1 MFEYYF
7 DQGTGEQYKVHTYN
21 LEKFKA
27 DFPEAYRIEPF
38 DEEVPLPQITGDDV
52 KVTEN
57 KGIKFLKR
65 RYEGLGY
72 EFKPSTVGM
81 DRIEVI
87 APADKNG
94 FRRKETFEF
103 DKGLFNS
110 DFSLATIIGGTSPGE
125 EADRFNAFIQD
136 TYLNGEIQNDID
148 ASIYAKTIKYSK
160 ERPIIFK
167 NQDGSTKTMEEL
179 SAEELEQR
187 QLEIYTEMFQDE
199 NVWEKVLFEIDGG
212 LKEYTNQQV
221 DILRKKYD
229 FTNASDVEQ
238 FNTELTSL
246 IRKKQEELI
255 NESYEYK
262 RLKNSINSAVTTVYG
277 SKDKQGSAINE
288 KYVLKAEGEI
298 LPIASALRKIPLIGD
313 AWADMSH
320 GVGVGRI
327 QIGKGFNEMFN
338 ISLEDAAL
346 KSRRKELETLKEK
359 INQGADPNEEYKV
372 YGSPVGMGFGTA
384 GAMTKDALLTFDGTI
399 ATRIKELEEEIPKNL
414 ETIQDAIVSSV
425 EYQDKISSLDP
436 AKIFDK
442 GIFDVDVTVD
452 EWQRMLGTQGT
463 QMLASIFVIPTI
475 AQETGGITTEIINVE
490 AARKTFPNVY
500 ADRKNPTTEEDSR
513 AIDLFNGLKADE
525 RVDAMFQVVN
535 NGEVN
540 LDPAFAGGTLAG
552 SLDLISN
559 FFVIGKATKFLPK
572 SVVKEFLK
580 GNFLK
585 VLKTKTGRKA
595 LGEMGK
601 NVGGSTFVEMFTESL
616 QEKIGFESV
625 EFATGYGGKPE
636 ENVKRMLEGAGQAM
650 LTTPFFIG
658 AGQTTRTGFQ
668 SIKSRIYANP
678 KQTKFIINQ
687 EKQAYEKAYQDGN
700 ITYDAYIEVISE
712 LDAVEDAMNTI
723 TKFDKM
729 EESGKENVIK
739 ALKQQR
745 ILNIEKAKI
754 VNEQKKD
761 KEKNPGAPSFYQKEN
776 NNKLNEINKKI
787 NDEQIKINKELL
799 IYNYFQDGR
808 LTEYINRTTE
818 GDFKGKQFKRF
829 TTKKQFL
836 EYFQKVFSN
845 DKWYD
850 VSTQLQNTIE
860 NYINR
865 GFSLTEAQNKA
876 FEEFSEIGGTDRL
889 FKYLD
894 MKLVYDNNVNAALDG
909 DIAVVIDD
917 NIIENIKKG
926 DPTSTNAIHHEGLHM
941 IQANMDIKR
950 LREIVDSIENELSN
964 TKDPKL
970 KKVFAYAQIMF
981 EKRYGKKLK
990 KTQKKYYKEWMTNL
1004 SDAMKYF
1011 DAIDIT
1017 QNGSETMFNIG
1028 KIFGNIFKSQTQMN
1042 LFDWSSMDGTNA
1054 LAYIKKWNNFRGV
1067 SSDLNIRIPRGKVN
1081 TEQEDKKQEERGILA
1096 SEIYN
1101 EINETFLE
1109 YVDVDKE
1116 LAANMTADMMQGIVF
1131 DRLIRLKNAGLIE
1144 GFSNKDLEEIQLQ
1157 FTGPRD
1163 GLAESLK
1170 NRGAVGL
1177 LMKFETDFKG
1187 GVMGYFNATIRGR
1200 KMLDMRLQEFVEKH
1214 PRYGNIQVSI
1224 EQEGVTRAVET
1235 QQDTR
1240 TPEDILIE
1248 KQTPL
1253 EKDLT
1258 PSKPNRINVLKIGK
1272 NRTSDK
1278 ILNVVKVKEGDT
1290 FKQVQDN
1297 NVEAVTNI
1305 VFKVPAKK
1313 ITNPAA
1319 NLTYAKKITDGI
1331 PEPSEAGN
1339 IQDYYSF
1346 EPALTSE
1353 IRVLPKTNVTSEQAF
1368 TNLNDV
1374 EVVSKAVKGR
1384 SIGLKNNVLN
1394 YFYDKKFKPDGKR
1407 ARSKGKTSQVPLW
1420 QLKDK
1425 FINPS
1430 AETIRQTQREFFGIT
1445 PVKELNLYNRTIGQN
1460 LKGFANF
1467 TVNNKSLSAAQRIL
1481 ADIKADPQ
1489 KIADITAAQSPTAF
1503 SELALNLVNEL
1514 FTEGSLDP
1522 NFNMDL
1528 AGISKL
1534 NTLLTEN
1541 GEEATI
1547 DYKKV
1552 IREKDGIKTIVDSFK
1567 RLMTIG
1573 PKEMWF
1579 GQNGTGAPVFTTSNS
1594 DYGVR
1599 MSSYT
1604 QKDLEA
1610 GEIPKGKKVG
1620 DFRDPEGRVLFNRLK
1635 DELKK
1640 IRDDKSYTNYGK
1652 QISGVTDYSV
1662 STYNTLLKNKNKKDI
1677 EKFNAT
1683 VALIHDALWTRI
1695 HKFIGQ
1701 DKSNATI
1708 VGNYLKL
1715 VANDKNHWHK
1725 LGAQFVGYSLDAKKV
1740 EFEHA
1745 MPATAAYLYLLDS
1758 SINRKN
1764 FAESY
1769 KLVIDNYKL
1778 IALDKV
1784 DDTKLRVAKL
1794 ARNMPVGWKLGENF
1808 WWQRYF
1814 NDLVDIDP
1822 NSIVDFEG
1830 VTFAKKFNIK
1840 SPIRKNIKSPKIL
1853 AKSISKSRLASEVTR
1868 GITIL
1873 DFDDTLATTQ
1883 SLVRFTAPDGT
1894 TGTLNAE
1901 QYASTYQ
1908 DLQEQGYTFDFSE
1921 FNKVVGGKIAPLF
1934 QKALKLQGKFGPN
1947 NMFVLT
1953 ARPPQAQKAI
1963 FDFLKANG
1971 LNIPLKNITG
1981 LGNSTA
1987 EAKALWVADKAA
1999 QGYND
2004 FYFADDALQNV
2015 QAVDNILEQFDV
2027 KRKVQQAR
2035 TLFSETLDP
2044 EFNKILEEVTGIE
2057 ADKRFSAVKAR
2068 RRGQKKGKFRF
2079 FIPPS
2084 HEDFVGLLYNF
2095 MGKGALGNKHRDFF
2109 EQALVKPLNR
2119 AFRELNAANQSI
2131 ANDYAALNK
2140 QYKDVKK
2147 KLGKKTPDGDFT
2159 FEDAIRIYLWDKHGY
2174 KIEGLS
2180 QTDQTNLVNLVK
2192 SDPELQRY
2200 ADQLNVISKQDN
2212 YVEPTESWEA
2222 GDIRTD
2228 LTDATGRIGR
2238 AQFFQEF
2245 FNNADIIFSQENL
2258 NKIEAAYGASMVS
2271 AIKDM
2276 LYRIKT
2282 GRNRP
2287 SGQSKHVNM
2296 FMNWLN
2302 GSVASTMFFNIRS
2315 MVLQQ
2320 MSMVNFINFGDN
2332 NIYRAAKAFSNQKQ
2346 FWTDWAFLFNS
2357 DFMKQRRGGIMTDV
2371 NGAEL
2376 AASVKNAKNPVQAVI
2391 KKLLQLGFLPTQIG
2405 DNLAIATGGAT
2416 FYRNRVNKYLKDGL
2430 SQAEAES
2437 KAFIDFQIIAE
2448 ATQQSARPDMVSQQQ
2463 ASALGK
2469 VILAFQNVT
2478 SQFNRLAKKSFLDLK
2493 NRRITPGNATQFQ
2506 SDLSNISRI
2515 AYYLALQNLIFYSL
2529 QTALFAAIFDDDEE
2543 DEKLIKK
2550 KEYAINGAIDSVL
2563 RGAGVMGSVAATLKN
2578 MARIRAKQQNKD
2590 VKSDPYA
2597 TLVEGLNVSPPLGI
2611 KARKIVQAEKD
2622 LIWNRDDIEYMET
2635 FDIENPV
2642 WPAYTSYIEGL
2653 TNVPVNR
2660 LYRKTLNV
2668 RESLDNQHSAF
2679 QRALMFSGWSKW
2691 NLDIPDTEIVKK
2703 PIKKKHK
2710 YVDPY

>member
-38 DEEVPLPQITGDDV
+38 DEEVPLP
-52 KVTEN
+52 KVTEED
-57 KGIKFLKR
+57 IKVTEEIAVQRFKNR
-65 RYEGLGY
+65 FGGLGY
-72 EFKPSTVGM
+72 NFKQAGFGT
-81 DRIEVI
+81 DKIKVI
-87 APADKNG
+87 APPDKNG
-94 FRRKETFEF
+94 FRREEVFSF
-103 DKGLFNS
+103 DKGILGGNFGLS
-110 DFSLATIIGGTSPGE
+110 TIFGTSVEE
-125 EADRFNAFIQD
+125 EANKFNQFIQD
-136 TYLNGEIQNDID
+136 TYVNGEIEKDID
-148 ASIYAKTIKYSK
+148 ANIYAKTIKYANTK
-160 ERPIIFK
+160 PITFT
-167 NQDGSTKTMEEL
+167 NEDGSLKKMSEL

-187 QLEIYTEMFQDE
+187 QQMIFDEMFEDQDI
-199 NVWEKVLFEIDGG
+199 WEKVLYEVDNP
-212 LKEYTNQQV
+212 LKEFVSQKVKELQ
-221 DILRKKYD
+221 DKYD
-229 FTNASDVEQ
+229 LTDEQDVVEL
-238 FNTELTSL
+238 NKELTTL
-246 IRKKQEELI
+246 VRDKQQELI
-255 NESYEYK
+255 YESKEYQ
-262 RLKNSINSAVTTVYG
+262 RLIKSVNAGVSSIYG
-277 SKDKQGSAINE
+277 SRDEQGTPINKKAVLEAE
-288 KYVLKAEGEI
+288 KEF
-298 LPIASALRKIPLIGD
+298 LPVASALRKIPLIGD
-313 AWADMSH
+313 AWADVSH

-327 QIGKGFNEMFN
+327 QIAKGDNEYRN
-338 ISLEDAAL
+338 VIASELALRDKRSELQKLEHQVKQAQENPTVVDGV
-346 KSRRKELETLKEK
+346 TLDPLSVKYKKLSKPSVREGTQTVIYEGTVGDR
-359 INQGADPNEEYKV
+359 INQLKKGIVVN
-372 YGSPVGMGFGTA
+372 
-384 GAMTKDALLTFDGTI
+384 L
-399 ATRIKELEEEIPKNL
+399 KNL
-414 ETIQDAIVSSV
+414 QEGIVKSEQYQKKIQT
-425 EYQDKISSLDP
+425 LDP

-442 GIFDVDVTVD
+442 TLFDINVTTD
-452 EWQRMLGTQGT
+452 EWQRMIGTQGT
-463 QMLASIFVIPTI
+463 QMLASVLIYPTF
-475 AQETGGITTEIINVE
+475 AQESGGIAYESITIE
-490 AARKTFPNVY
+490 AARKEFAGLYNNVQ
-500 ADRKNPTTEEDSR
+500 KPTNEEDKKALELFSKLKDQQR
-513 AIDLFNGLKADE
+513 LDLMVE
-525 RVDAMFQVVN
+525 VTQ
-535 NGEVN
+535 NGEVDFGPAVKYGAGAAG
-540 LDPAFAGGTLAG
+540 LDV
-552 SLDLISN
+552 ISN
-559 FFVIGKATKFLPK
+559 FIVIAKSFKFLP
-572 SVVKEFLK
+572 V
-580 GNFLK
+580 G
-585 VLKTKTGRKA
+585 VLKEAYRNGFTRVLKSKKGRQLLKDGAKGTGK
-595 LGEMGK
+595 LTVLEMG
-601 NVGGSTFVEMFTESL
+601 TEGA
-616 QEKIGFESV
+616 QEKLGV
-625 EFATGYGGKPE
+625 EGVEAATGFKDSPE
-636 ENVKRMLEGAGQAM
+636 ENWKRYLEGAGQAM

-658 AGQTTRTGFQ
+658 AGSTTRTGINEF
-668 SIKSRIYANP
+668 KAKLYANP
-678 KQTKFIINQ
+678 KQARFLINQ
-687 EKQAYEKAYQDGN
+687 EKTLLKKELDQGN
-700 ITYDAYIEVISE
+700 IDFDTYIDIIND
-712 LDAVEDAMNTI
+712 LDATENAFNNVD
-723 TKFDKM
+723 KFSRLDTDR
-729 EESGKENVIK
+729 KEAVVK
-739 ALKQQR
+739 ALVEKTKLQAQQTQ
-745 ILNIEKAKI
+745 LQ
-754 VNEQKKD
+754 NEFNQFKKD
-761 KEKNPGAPSFYQKEN
+761 NPGAPTFSQMDNLNKIKDLQSKIKE
-776 NNKLNEINKKI
+776 
-787 NDEQIKINKELL
+787 EQVKINKELL
-799 IYNYFQDGR
+799 KDNYFRDVVIVNW
-808 LTEYINRTTE
+808 INDNQE
-818 GDFKGKQFKRF
+818 GAFKGKKFKRF
-829 TTKKQFL
+829 KTRETAT
-836 EYFQKVFSN
+836 EYFQKVFN
-845 DKWYD
+845 NKDWYN
-850 VSTQLQNTIE
+850 VATQLQEAIE
-860 NYINR
+860 NFIEQGDGIKLAN
-865 GFSLTEAQNKA
+865 NKA
-876 FEEFSEIGGTDRL
+876 FEQFSEIAGTDRL
-889 FKYLD
+889 LQYLD
-894 MKLVYDNNVNAALDG
+894 MKTLVDGNVNAAVDG
-909 DIAVVIDD
+909 NIAWVIDD
-917 NIIENIKKG
+917 NIIENIDAKG
-926 DPTSTNAIHHEGLHM
+926 DATATNAIHHEGMHFT
-941 IQANMDIKR
+941 QENMGMKE
-950 LREIVDSIENELSN
+950 LQGMVAAIENELDN
-964 TKDPKL
+964 TKDPRLQKVWLLAQKL
-970 KKVFAYAQIMF
+970 MKARYEGKVKKSS
-981 EKRYGKKLK
+981 R
-990 KTQKKYYKEWMTNL
+990 KYYKEWMTNL
-1004 SDAMKYF
+1004 SDAFKVY
-1011 DAIDIT
+1011 DVLDIT

-1028 KIFGNIFKSQTQMN
+1028 KIFGNMFKKEMKMPV
-1042 LFDWSSMDGTNA
+1042 FDWSKMDASNA
-1054 LAYIKKWNNFRGV
+1054 LEYIQRWNNFKGV
-1067 SSDLNIRIPRGKVN
+1067 AAESGINIRLPKGKVN
-1081 TEQEDKKQEERGILA
+1081 TEQEDRKQEESGVLA
-1096 SEIYN
+1096 SEVYN
-1101 EINETFLE
+1101 DINTTMLDFIDL
-1109 YVDVDKE
+1109 DKE
-1116 LAANMTADMMQGIVF
+1116 IAANVTADMMQGIVF
-1131 DRLIRLKNAGLIE
+1131 DRLIKLKNAGLIE
-1144 GFSNKDLEEIQLQ
+1144 GFNNQDLEEIQLQ
-1157 FTGPRD
+1157 FTAPRKN
-1163 GLAESLK
+1163 LAKSLK

-1177 LMKFETDFKG
+1177 LMKFEKDFKG

-1200 KMLDMRLQEFVEKH
+1200 KMLDMRLQEFVENH
-1214 PRYGNIQVSI
+1214 PKYGNIQVSI
-1224 EQEGVTRAVET
+1224 DQKDVTRAVET

-1248 KQTPL
+1248 KQTNQL

-1258 PSKPNRINVLKIGK
+1258 PSKPNRIDVLKIGK

-1489 KIADITAAQSPTAF
+1489 QIADITAAQSPTAF

-1522 NFNMDL
+1522 NFNADL
-1528 AGISKL
+1528 VGINKL
-1534 NTLLTEN
+1534 NTLLEKSGLEKTLDLKKLVLTEE
-1541 GEEATI
+1541 GRKEIVDA
-1547 DYKKV
+1547 YKK
-1552 IREKDGIKTIVDSFK
+1552 
-1567 RLMTIG
+1567 LMTIG

-1579 GQNGTGAPVFTTSNS
+1579 GQNGTGAPVFTRSNK
-1594 DYGVR
+1594 DYGV
-1599 MSSYT
+1599 SISKGGPGAIAFN
-1604 QKDLEA
+1604 QLKQDL
-1610 GEIPKGKKVG
+1610 I
-1620 DFRDPEGRVLFNRLK
+1620 DIRN
-1635 DELKK
+1635 DE
-1640 IRDDKSYTNYGK
+1640 SYTNYGPK
-1652 QISGVTDYSV
+1652 IAGVTDYTV
-1662 STYNTLLKNKNKKDI
+1662 SSYNTLLKTKQVA
-1677 EKFNAT
+1677 EFNAT
-1683 VALIHDALWTRI
+1683 VSLIHDALWTRI
-1695 HKFIGQ
+1695 HKFVGQ
-1701 DKSNATI
+1701 DKNNATI

-1715 VANDKNHWHK
+1715 VANDTNHWHK
-1725 LGAQFVGYSLDAKKV
+1725 LGAQIVGYSPAAKKV

-1745 MPATAAYLYLLDS
+1745 MPATAAYLYLLDA

-1840 SPIRKNIKSPKIL
+1840 SPIRKNIKSPKTL

-1883 SLVRFTAPDGT
+1883 SLVKFTAPDGT

-1953 ARPPQAQKAI
+1953 ARPPAAQKAI

-2035 TLFSETLDP
+2035 TLFSETLDTD
-2044 EFNKILEEVTGIE
+2044 FNKILEEVTGIE
-2057 ADKRFSAVKAR
+2057 ADKRVSAVKAR
-2068 RRGQKKGKFRF
+2068 RRGEKKGKFRF

-2084 HEDFVGLLYNF
+2084 HEDFVGLIYNF
-2095 MGKGALGNKHRDFF
+2095 LGKGALGNKHRDFF
-2109 EQALVKPLNR
+2109 ERALVKPLNR

-2140 QYKDVKK
+2140 QYKNVKK
-2147 KLGKKTPDGDFT
+2147 KLSKKTPDGDFT

-2180 QTDQTNLVNLVK
+2180 QADQTNLVNLVK

-2287 SGQSKHVNM
+2287 SGHSKHVNM

-2437 KAFIDFQIIAE
+2437 RAFIDFQIIAE

-2529 QTALFAAIFDDDEE
+2529 QTALFAAIFDNDEE

-2622 LIWNRDDIEYMET
+2622 LIWNRDDIQYMET

-2653 TNVPVNR
+2653 TNIPVNR

-2668 RESLDNQHSAF
+2668 RESLDNQHTAF

-2691 NLDIPDTEIVKK
+2691 NLDIPDKEIVKK